1 MCQRYY
7 RRFSSDYRIRTG
19 ETDRSKIQEFQI
31 EGTVGQ
37 YQMEDR
43 ENGRLAGF
51 FNINPQ
57 LPQIIDYSLKESGEP
72 IYISDCINN
81 WCRFEQCMVGDF
93 DNGLNIEPVARFT
106 QILNDGSIGKELLM
120 TRPSNNPLLN
130 TNTTVKLGNNV
141 NTWIANLYREGNL
154 TGETFVSHAMMAA
167 WPDNS
172 GQFIGPACEVEGG
185 CDGEEPPEQPGSEP
199 SNGNGESSN
208 GNGGSSNG
216 GGTSVASNLT
226 PGDNGSEE
234 AYEGEAEEIINLTT
248 PPEKEEPTRFIDIF
262 KDNQLLS
269 IIVIIL
275 LILTLL
281 VIYWVVKYYKRP
293 ARKRSRKNR

>member
-1 MCQRYY
+1 MSPFDEITHLKTLNTSDAFADLFYL
-7 RRFSSDYRIRTG
+7 FSYWNGGAPQTQTMYVDDIIVTSQTPTTKDAQGNPYIGMG
-19 ETDRSKIQEFQI
+19 ETI
-31 EGTVGQ
+31 
-37 YQMEDR
+37 
-43 ENGRLAGF
+43 
-51 FNINPQ
+51 
-57 LPQIIDYSLKESGEP
+57 
-72 IYISDCINN
+72 
-81 WCRFEQCMVGDF
+81 
-93 DNGLNIEPVARFT
+93 
-106 QILNDGSIGKELLM
+106 
-120 TRPSNNPLLN
+120 
-130 TNTTVKLGNNV
+130 
-141 NTWIANLYREGNL
+141 
-154 TGETFVSHAMMAA
+154 
-167 WPDNS
+167 
-172 GQFIGPACEVEGG
+172 
-185 CDGEEPPEQPGSEP
+185 PPEQPGSEP
-199 SNGNGESSN
+199 SNGNGGSSN

-293 ARKRSRKNR
+293 ARKRSRRYTS